1 MAQFFDLRGTPIQVI
16 PELRV
21 DLIMDQ
27 SANVKILEVDNANNA
42 VNLFNVKAIYTRAGT
57 EILTDKIQV
66 NP

>member
-42 VNLFNVKAIYTRAGT
+42 VNLFNVKAI
-57 EILTDKIQV
+57 LH
-66 NP
+66 